1 MFGSLSLHRILNTL
15 FFERDIL
22 LGERRIDNLRRWNV
36 SALNRYFSALPD
48 GGIKTVPVI
57 EDFNPDVIYN
67 NYISKKQPVVL
78 KGAAAGWD
86 ATKNWS
92 FDYFKHHYGNDDVY
106 IADETFNRSRDGT
119 YYDIKLLPYKMTDF
133 VDAVNNGK
141 DLYLK
146 FLPTFRKHPEL
157 LTHLDLSSMS
167 AWCKNR
173 ADKYETTN
181 EFYMGGTG
189 SVTHLHTERS
199 HIFHACIVGKKR
211 WRLYGP
217 ENSVYLYP
225 VPARTLFIASEVD
238 FMNPD
243 YDLHPW
249 FRYANGYETVLEEGD
264 ILYFPSYYWH
274 AVENLSP
281 TISANYLWH
290 VVMDAFMALPL
301 MWCNGEILRS
311 RGSGTIE
318 QFIKFFSGR
327 FLPNLHS

>member
-1 MFGSLSLHRILNTL
+1 MTASLPLHKALNSL

-22 LGERRIDNLRRWNV
+22 LGERKIDNMRRWNV
-36 SALNRYFSALPD
+36 RTLDHYMSSIPA
-48 GGIKTVPVI
+48 GIIKSVPVI
-57 EDFNPDVIYN
+57 EDFTPDIIYK
-67 NYISKKQPVVL
+67 NYISGKIPVVL
-78 KGAAAGWD
+78 KGAAANWG
-86 ATKNWS
+86 AVKNWS
-92 FDYFKHHYGNDDVY
+92 FDYFKRHYGNDEVY
-106 IADETFNRSRDGT
+106 IADEKFKRNKEGT
-119 YYDIKLLPYKMTDF
+119 YYNIKLSPYNMSDF
-133 VDAVNNGK
+133 VDAVIDGK

-146 FLPTFRKHPEL
+146 FLPTFKKHPEL
-157 LTHLDLSSMS
+157 LEHLDLSSMS
-167 AWCKNR
+167 AWSNNS

-189 SVTHLHTERS
+189 SITHLHTERS

-217 ENSVYLYP
+217 ENSIYLYP

-264 ILYFPSYYWH
+264 ILYFPAYFWH
-274 AVENLSP
+274 AVENMSP

-290 VVMDAFMALPL
+290 VVKDAFCALPL